1 MAARRYARLVRI
13 WIGTLA
19 CVGLLGAPRAHADA
33 PTLAGIASPAPGDA
47 RKAIAVG
54 PSGQI
59 YEPDGKGAWVRK
71 KAGGTADEIVG
82 AISTPGAVVADAK
95 GSALFRLE
103 DNGWTSIRVAQ
114 KGKTILGAG
123 TRLLAAAGKTVFAL
137 DKQSPTKLADAPL
150 PILAVAAT
158 VGGSVVIST
167 AKGFFGLQGTA
178 FKPIKNAPKTGGTL
192 LSDRFLLVTTGVFDL
207 KTQRTLTWPAGLR
220 VTDTTLVGVDTL
232 VAVGTRAGK
241 RELVTVK
248 ATGGAAPGKK
258 TAAKG
263 DGADTEVIPL
273 PSASPVVG
281 IVADKAGRVVVATRD
296 GHIAVRDSGNWTVSE
311 VSEALPADKPGP
323 APAESK

>member
-1 MAARRYARLVRI
+1 
-13 WIGTLA
+13 
-19 CVGLLGAPRAHADA
+19 
-33 PTLAGIASPAPGDA
+33 
-47 RKAIAVG
+47 
-54 PSGQI
+54 
-59 YEPDGKGAWVRK
+59 
-71 KAGGTADEIVG
+71 
-82 AISTPGAVVADAK
+82 
-95 GSALFRLE
+95 
-103 DNGWTSIRVAQ
+103 
-114 KGKTILGAG
+114 KTILGAG

-137 DKQSPTKLADAPL
+137 DKQSPTKLADAPV
-150 PILAVAAT
+150 PVIAVAAT
-158 VGGSVVIST
+158 IGGSVVIST

-248 ATGGAAPGKK
+248 ASGAAGKK
-258 TAAKG
+258 AAAKG

-281 IVADKAGRVVVATRD
+281 LVADKA
-296 GHIAVRDSGNWTVSE
+296 
-311 VSEALPADKPGP
+311 
-323 APAESK
+323 